1 MSLSDQLLPRT
12 SISPPIRQFLFVDSP
27 SVTDAFNEL
36 VNDVNGGLAT
46 VTPPVTDYGIKT
58 VATLPASPAEFS
70 RAVASDGRKIGEGPG
85 AGSGVNVYYSLGQ
98 WRVYSTDAPVQS

>member
-1 MSLSDQLLPRT
+1 MVSLLDKPLPRV
-12 SISPPIRQFLFVDSP
+12 SISPSIRQFSFVDSP

-36 VNDVNGGLAT
+36 VNDINGSFAT
-46 VTPPVTDYGIKT
+46 SNPIIDYGIKT